1 MSEAEGTVGNKRTS
15 HRKCRSVLSVIGT
28 EIIRATKNHGLDL
41 QRAKSVSEKVV
52 CRLAEQ
58 FGGRQIYISAHR
70 RNALIKRDRL
80 IRSRYNG
87 RNGHELCRRYDISR
101 TRLYQILKSPE
112 V

>member
-1 MSEAEGTVGNKRTS
+1 MNNKRAS
-15 HRKCRSVLSVIGT
+15 RNNNRSALSVIGAEVVRT
-28 EIIRATKNHGLDL
+28 LKNNGIDR
-41 QRAKSVSEKVV
+41 QKAESVSEQII

-70 RNALIKRDRL
+70 RIALVKRDRL
-80 IRSRYNG
+80 IRSRYSG

-112 V
+112 A